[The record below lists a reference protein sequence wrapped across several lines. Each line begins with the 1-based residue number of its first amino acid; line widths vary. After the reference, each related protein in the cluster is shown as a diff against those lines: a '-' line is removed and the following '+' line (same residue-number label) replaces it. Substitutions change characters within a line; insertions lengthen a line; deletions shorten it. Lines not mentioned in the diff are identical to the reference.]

1 MYNTWFWR
9 LFGASF
15 DFHELC
21 WCYTALIHP
30 EFRFQTTKFPN
41 LAYMAQN
48 SKCGSQPDLICVAS
62 STFQSSCKYIDL
74 TYTPILQPLNLIDG
88 AGGGERHSEVR
99 KSQDLSL
106 TGASSVMSVSPAPI
120 TRLDWMKACAQV
132 DVHEHQSFR
141 TSSTGVRCQCDEYH
155 SLQGAIS
162 LTNGNIWHFSHC
174 NCC

>member
-21 WCYTALIHP
+21 WCYMALIHP
-30 EFRFQTTKFPN
+30 EFWSQTTKFPN

-48 SKCGSQPDLICVAS
+48 SKCGSQPDLICVVS
-62 STFQSSCKYIDL
+62 STFQSSCKYIDV
-74 TYTPILQPLNLIDG
+74 TYTLILQPLNLIDG
-88 AGGGERHSEVR
+88 AEGAERHSEVR

-120 TRLDWMKACAQV
+120 TRLDWMKACAQAGCAWAPEFQNLFNWCKV
-132 DVHEHQSFR
+132 SMWW
-141 TSSTGVRCQCDEYH
+141 
-155 SLQGAIS
+155 IS
-162 LTNGNIWHFSHC
+162 LCYQLDKWE
-174 NCC
+174 

>member
-1 MYNTWFWR
+1 MYNTWFWGPFR
-9 LFGASF
+9 ASF

-21 WCYTALIHP
+21 WCYMALIHP
-30 EFRFQTTKFPN
+30 QFLSQTTKFPN

-48 SKCGSQPDLICVAS
+48 SKCGSQPDLICVVS
-62 STFQSSCKYIDL
+62 STFQSSCKYIDV

-88 AGGGERHSEVR
+88 AEGAERHSEVR

-106 TGASSVMSVSPAPI
+106 TGASSVMPVSPAPR
-120 TRLDWMKACAQV
+120 TDWKLVAEL

-141 TSSTGVRCQCDEYH
+141 TSSTGVRYQCDEYH
-155 SLQGAIS
+155 SLQGAIG
-162 LTNGNIWHFSHC
+162 LTNGNNWYFPHC